1 MKVAA
6 TCVLCA
12 VLVAMAILPGRAMA
26 SPTPSSGTMSVVL
39 DPQNELLTITIVSDT
54 PWDAA
59 MNFLI
64 TPQKILIVQAEGAA
78 EYQGAAEVKI
88 KEKPHKEVYKVI
100 PKSDI
105 EGDGVIVK
113 FMCERTG
120 LPAT

>member
-1 MKVAA
+1 
-6 TCVLCA
+6 
-12 VLVAMAILPGRAMA
+12 
-26 SPTPSSGTMSVVL
+26 
-39 DPQNELLTITIVSDT
+39 
-54 PWDAA
+54 
-59 MNFLI
+59 
-64 TPQKILIVQAEGAA
+64 A

-120 LPAT
+120 LPATFLDDHTARLGPFRVSIEGDIAGGTIPLELWPNQDEPN